1 MLRGMDNRWS
11 VPPYCPPLDTHQH
24 LSVPNREEE
33 AGQLG
38 LQGDTGTPGGPMYS
52 QITIVCWAG
61 KSSIAILVDK
71 ATSAQLAARLEY
83 AMRVLEARTPAI
95 AAAQ

>member
-1 MLRGMDNRWS
+1 MIR
-11 VPPYCPPLDTHQH
+11 
-24 LSVPNREEE
+24 REEE
-33 AGQLG
+33 ARQLG
-38 LQGDTGTPGGPMYS
+38 LQGEASTPGGPFYS

-83 AMRVLEARTPAI
+83 AMAVLAARKAPAD
-95 AAAQ
+95 AAVA